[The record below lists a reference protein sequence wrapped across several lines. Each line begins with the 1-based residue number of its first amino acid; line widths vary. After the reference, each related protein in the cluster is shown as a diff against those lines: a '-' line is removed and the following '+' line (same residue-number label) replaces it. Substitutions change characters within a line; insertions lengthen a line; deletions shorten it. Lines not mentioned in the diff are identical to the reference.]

1 MQIAGEDKIVLMR
14 LGFGLFYGTLI
25 YLLGS
30 LRLIPVKDLN
40 MIAWTGAAVLYA
52 VTIILV
58 YKFVRPV
65 KSFNL
70 YLRGILTYYAS
81 WLLTS
86 FILNEISPLI

>member
-1 MQIAGEDKIVLMR
+1 MQISGEDKIVLMR

>member
-70 YLRGILTYYAS
+70 YLRGISTYYAS